1 MNEKEEKNAFYVYYF
16 AKIIY
21 NNSTMGKTIKTI
33 KIISF
38 VIIAIEMLAIA
49 LFAIFYFNNFFKMQ
63 ETMQPYV
70 IALLATIVLVINSVF
85 IWVVILLLSSLRQ
98 KTDLRAAEVIGS
110 DVQEAYN
117 FAMIGLAITD
127 DKNIVLWTNDLFK
140 SRHIEIMDMDI
151 IAWQPDLAALRE
163 ANISDQGVKIV
174 VNSRTYAVKLL
185 PEAGLWIFKDV
196 TDYEQIFNYSK
207 EQAPVV
213 GILAID
219 NYDDVVRGDD
229 DFNDVVTKVKND
241 IFSYA
246 KDYGILL
253 RRIKDDSYSM
263 LCNYA
268 SYSRMLEDKFSI
280 IDKVR
285 SESSRGEIPLTL
297 SIGIANDFPDVNKL
311 NDLANDA
318 LDIAMSRGG
327 DQVVVSSYGQE
338 MKFYGG
344 KSEAQ
349 EKRNR
354 VKTRVL
360 ADSLIS
366 LINASQRVLIMGHA
380 MMDMDAFGACLG
392 MKAICT
398 RLNKDARVVV
408 DLKNT
413 EAKTRAALNSSF
425 SKDELEKLIVSSK
438 DAEDMLNGNALLVV
452 VDVHTPGMVMA
463 PKLVDM
469 AAKIVVIDHH
479 RRAEEYIDSPVFNH
493 IDPAASSTCELI
505 SEFIRFSSINPR
517 IELPSTYAT
526 IMLSG
531 IFLDSA
537 YFKSRSTGIR
547 TFEAATIL
555 KEYGA
560 DNSLADD
567 FLKDGYEE
575 HKEVADITSNL
586 ETPYY
591 GVVIA
596 TANPDRLYDHATIA
610 KAANLC
616 LTYKGVHAAFVIGKI
631 SPREI
636 RLSARSDGTV
646 NVSLLCEKL
655 SGGGHFTS
663 AAALF
668 NGNDLKI
675 AKEKVLM
682 VLETSLKEA
691 TNAGAPRVNEED

>member
-1 MNEKEEKNAFYVYYF
+1 
-16 AKIIY
+16 
-21 NNSTMGKTIKTI
+21 MGKTIKII

-38 VIIAIEMLAIA
+38 IIIALEVVAGGIFSVIFFNDFFSWKTNVQPEYIAITMIIVIVVNC
-49 LFAIFYFNNFFKMQ
+49 LFVWI
-63 ETMQPYV
+63 
-70 IALLATIVLVINSVF
+70 I
-85 IWVVILLLSSLRQ
+85 ILILSTLRQ

-117 FAMIGLAITD
+117 FAMIGLAVTD

-140 SRHIEIMDMDI
+140 SRHMEIMDMDI
-151 IAWQPDLAALRE
+151 IAWQPELATLRDI
-163 ANISDQGVKIV
+163 ANGDQTAKIV
-174 VNSRTYAVKLL
+174 INSRTYSVKLL
-185 PEAGLWIFKDV
+185 QDAGLWIFKDI
-196 TDYEQIFNYSK
+196 TDYESIYNYSK
-207 EQAPVV
+207 DQAPVV

-241 IFSYA
+241 IFGYA

-253 RRIKDDSYSM
+253 RRLKDDSYSM

-268 SYSRMLEDKFSI
+268 SFERMLEDKFSI

-285 SESSRGEIPLTL
+285 GESIRGEIPLTL
-297 SIGIANDFPDVNKL
+297 SMGIAHDFPDVIKL

-327 DQVVVSSYGQE
+327 DQVVVSAYGQE

-366 LINASQRVLIMGHA
+366 LINASDRVLIMGHS

-392 MKAICT
+392 MKAICN
-398 RLNKDARVVV
+398 RLKKNSRIVV

-413 EAKTRAALNSSF
+413 EFKTRAAMTASF
-425 SKDELEKLIVSSK
+425 GKDELEKLIVNSK
-438 DAEDMLNGNALLVV
+438 DAEDMIAGNTLLIV
-452 VDVHTPGMVMA
+452 VDVHIPNMVMA
-463 PKLVDM
+463 PKLIDK

-505 SEFIRFSSINPR
+505 SEFIRFSSINPK

-531 IFLDSA
+531 IFLDSS
-537 YFKSRSTGIR
+537 YFKSRNTGIR

-567 FLKDGYEE
+567 FLKDDYEE
-575 HKEVADITSNL
+575 HKEVTDIVTNL

-596 TANPDRLYDHATIA
+596 TANTDRLYDHATIA

-616 LTYKGVHAAFVIGKI
+616 LSFKGVHAAFVVGKVNN
-631 SPREI
+631 REI
-636 RLSARSDGTV
+636 RVSCRSDGTI
-646 NVSLLCEKL
+646 NVSLLAERMG
-655 SGGGHFTS
+655 GGGHFTS
-663 AAALF
+663 SAVTFATSDVKEVKNA
-668 NGNDLKI
+668 I
-675 AKEKVLM
+675 AG
-682 VLETSLKEA
+682 VLESSLTEA
-691 TNAGAPRVNEED
+691 TNQGLPKNSEEE

>member
-1 MNEKEEKNAFYVYYF
+1 
-16 AKIIY
+16 
-21 NNSTMGKTIKTI
+21 MGKTIKLI
-33 KIISF
+33 KIISL
-38 VIIAIEMLAIA
+38 ILIAIEVVFGGVFSI
-49 LFAIFYFNNFFKMQ
+49 IYFNDFFGLYANTKP
-63 ETMQPYV
+63 EYIAITMAIV
-70 IALLATIVLVINSVF
+70 IAVNCLFV
-85 IWVVILLLSSLRQ
+85 WVVILVLSTLRQ
-98 KTDLRAAEVIGS
+98 KTDLHAAEIIGS

-127 DKNIVLWTNDLFK
+127 DKNTVLWTNDLFK

-151 IAWQPDLAALRE
+151 VAWQPELAALRDV
-163 ANISDQGVKIV
+163 ANVDQTTKIV
-174 VNSRTYAVKLL
+174 VNSRTYQVKLL
-185 PEAGLWIFKDV
+185 QEAGLWIFKDI

-207 EQAPVV
+207 DQAPVV

-229 DFNDVVTKVKND
+229 DFNDVVTKVKTD
-241 IFSYA
+241 IFGYA

-253 RRIKDDSYSM
+253 RRLKDDSYSM

-268 SYSRMLEDKFSI
+268 SFERMLEDKFSI

-285 SESSRGEIPLTL
+285 GESTRGEIPLTL
-297 SIGIANDFPDVNKL
+297 SIGLAHDFPDVNKL
-311 NDLANDA
+311 NDLANEA

-327 DQVVVSSYGQE
+327 DQVVVSAYGQE

-366 LINASQRVLIMGHA
+366 LINASDRVLIMGHA

-392 MKAICT
+392 MKAICN
-398 RLNKDARVVV
+398 RLKKNARIVV

-413 EAKTRAALNSSF
+413 EFKTRAAMTQSF
-425 SKDELEKLIVSSK
+425 GKDELEKLLINSR
-438 DAEDMLNGNALLVV
+438 DAEDLIGGNTLLIV
-452 VDVHTPGMVMA
+452 VDVHIPDMVMA
-463 PKLVDM
+463 PKLIDK

-505 SEFIRFSSINPR
+505 SEFIRFSSINPK

-531 IFLDSA
+531 IFLDSS
-537 YFKSRSTGIR
+537 YFKSRNTGIR

-567 FLKDGYEE
+567 FLKDDYEE
-575 HKEVADITSNL
+575 HKEVTDITTNL

-596 TANPDRLYDHATIA
+596 TANQDRLYDHATIA
-610 KAANLC
+610 KAANTC
-616 LTYKGVHAAFVIGKI
+616 LTFKGVHAAFVIGKV
-631 SPREI
+631 SNREI
-636 RLSARSDGTV
+636 RVSARSDGTI

-655 SGGGHFTS
+655 GGGGHFTS
-663 AAALF
+663 AAATF
-668 NGNDLKI
+668 ATTDF
-675 AKEKVLM
+675 KEVKASLLG
-682 VLETSLKEA
+682 VLETTLTEA
-691 TNAGAPRVNEED
+691 TNTGLPKNNEED

>member
-1 MNEKEEKNAFYVYYF
+1 
-16 AKIIY
+16 
-21 NNSTMGKTIKTI
+21 MGKTIRFIKTFSL
-33 KIISF
+33 IIILLQVVF
-38 VIIAIEMLAIA
+38 GTV
-49 LFAIFYFNNFFKMQ
+49 FAVFYFNNLFDFTNIF
-63 ETMQPYV
+63 EPIH
-70 IALLATIVLVINSVF
+70 IALILVIIIVF
-85 IWVVILLLSSLRQ
+85 NCLFVWIVILILSSLRQ
-98 KTDLRAAEVIGS
+98 KTDLKAAEIIGS

-127 DKNIVLWTNDLFK
+127 SNNIVLWTNELFK
-140 SRHIEIMDMDI
+140 SRHIEIMDLDI
-151 IAWQPDLAALRE
+151 TSWQPELAKLKE
-163 ANISDQGVKIV
+163 VNNGEQSLKIV

-185 PEAGLWIFKDV
+185 MEAGLWIFKDV
-196 TDYEQIFNYSK
+196 TDYEQILNYSK

-241 IFSYA
+241 IFGYA

-253 RRIKDDSYSM
+253 RRIKDDSYLM
-263 LCNYA
+263 LCNYG
-268 SYSRMLEDKFSI
+268 SFSRMLDDKFSI

-297 SIGIANDFPDVNKL
+297 SIGIAHDFPDVNKL
-311 NDLANDA
+311 NDLALDA

-327 DQVVVSSYGQE
+327 DQVVVSTYGQE

-366 LINASQRVLIMGHA
+366 LINASDRILIMGHA
-380 MMDMDAFGACLG
+380 NMDMDAFGACLG
-392 MKAICT
+392 MKAICA
-398 RLNKDARVVV
+398 RLNKQAKIVV

-413 EAKTRAALNSSF
+413 EAKTRAALTSSF
-425 SKDELEKLIVSSK
+425 GKDELDKLIVNSR
-438 DAEDMLNGNALLVV
+438 DAEDLIVGNTLLVV
-452 VDVHTPGMVMA
+452 VDVHIPNMVMA
-463 PKLVDM
+463 PKLVDK

-531 IFLDSA
+531 IFLDSS
-537 YFKSRSTGIR
+537 FFRSRNTGIR

-567 FLKDGYEE
+567 FLKDDFEE
-575 HKEVADITSNL
+575 HKEVTEITTNL
-586 ETPYY
+586 ETPFY

-596 TANPDRLYDHATIA
+596 TANQDKLYDHAAIA
-610 KAANLC
+610 KAANTC
-616 LTYKGVHAAFVIGKI
+616 LTYKGVHAAFVLGKV
-631 SPREI
+631 SPREV
-636 RLSARSDGTV
+636 RVSARSDGTI
-646 NVSLLCEKL
+646 NVSLLAEKL
-655 SGGGHFTS
+655 GGGGHFTS
-663 AAALF
+663 AAVTF
-668 NGNDLKI
+668 NGGDLKEC
-675 AKEKVLM
+675 KEKILA
-682 VLETSLKEA
+682 VLESSLAEA
-691 TNAGAPRVNEED
+691 TNTGLPKASEGED

>member
-1 MNEKEEKNAFYVYYF
+1 
-16 AKIIY
+16 
-21 NNSTMGKTIKTI
+21 MGKTIKLI

-38 VIIAIEMLAIA
+38 IIIALEVLAGGVFSILYFNDFFDFMTQVKSEYLAITMIIVVVVNC
-49 LFAIFYFNNFFKMQ
+49 LFVWI
-63 ETMQPYV
+63 
-70 IALLATIVLVINSVF
+70 I
-85 IWVVILLLSSLRQ
+85 ILILSTLRQ

-117 FAMIGLAITD
+117 FAMIGLAVTD

-151 IAWQPDLAALRE
+151 IAWQPELATLRDI
-163 ANISDQGVKIV
+163 ANGDQTAKIV
-174 VNSRTYAVKLL
+174 INSRTYSVKLL
-185 PEAGLWIFKDV
+185 QDAGLWIFKDI
-196 TDYEQIFNYSK
+196 TDYESIYNYSK
-207 EQAPVV
+207 DQAPVV

-241 IFSYA
+241 IFGYA

-253 RRIKDDSYSM
+253 RRLKDDSYSM
-263 LCNYA
+263 LCNFA
-268 SYSRMLEDKFSI
+268 SFERMLEDKFSI

-285 SESSRGEIPLTL
+285 GESTRGEIPLTL
-297 SIGIANDFPDVNKL
+297 SIGIAHDFPDVIKL

-327 DQVVVSSYGQE
+327 DQVVVSAYGQE

-366 LINASQRVLIMGHA
+366 LINASDRVLIMGHA

-392 MKAICT
+392 MKAICN
-398 RLNKDARVVV
+398 RLKKNSRIVV

-413 EAKTRAALNSSF
+413 EFKTRAAMTSSF
-425 SKDELEKLIVSSK
+425 GKDELEKLIINSK
-438 DAEDMLNGNALLVV
+438 DAEDMIAGNTLLIV
-452 VDVHTPGMVMA
+452 VDVHIPSMVMA
-463 PKLVDM
+463 PKLIDK

-505 SEFIRFSSINPR
+505 SEFIRFSSINPK

-531 IFLDSA
+531 IFLDSS
-537 YFKSRSTGIR
+537 YFKSRNTGIR

-567 FLKDGYEE
+567 FLKDDYEE
-575 HKEVADITSNL
+575 HKEVTDIVTNL

-596 TANPDRLYDHATIA
+596 TANTDRLYDHATIA

-616 LTYKGVHAAFVIGKI
+616 LSFKGVHAAFVLGKVNN
-631 SPREI
+631 REI
-636 RLSARSDGTV
+636 RVSCRSDGTI
-646 NVSLLCEKL
+646 NVSLLAERMG
-655 SGGGHFTS
+655 GGGHFTS
-663 AAALF
+663 SAVTFATSDVREVKNII
-668 NGNDLKI
+668 NG
-675 AKEKVLM
+675 VLDS
-682 VLETSLKEA
+682 SLTEA
-691 TNAGAPRVNEED
+691 TNQGLPKNSEEE

>member
-1 MNEKEEKNAFYVYYF
+1 
-16 AKIIY
+16 
-21 NNSTMGKTIKTI
+21 MGKTIRII
-33 KIISF
+33 KLISF
-38 VIIAIEMLAIA
+38 IIIAIEVLLGGVFFI
-49 LFAIFYFNNFFKMQ
+49 IYFNNFFSFYDKVKP
-63 ETMQPYV
+63 EYIAITMAII
-70 IALLATIVLVINSVF
+70 IAVDCLFVWIIILV
-85 IWVVILLLSSLRQ
+85 LSSLRQ
-98 KTDLRAAEVIGS
+98 KTDLKAATIIGS

-127 DKNIVLWTNDLFK
+127 DQNVVLWTNDLFK

-151 IAWQPDLAALRE
+151 IEWQPELATLRDI
-163 ANISDQGVKIV
+163 ANGDQVAKIV
-174 VNSRTYAVKLL
+174 VNSRTYQVKLL
-185 PEAGLWIFKDV
+185 QEAGLWIFKDI
-196 TDYEQIFNYSK
+196 TDYESIYNYSK
-207 EQAPVV
+207 DQAPVV
-213 GILAID
+213 GILTID

-241 IFSYA
+241 IFAYA
-246 KDYGILL
+246 KEYGILL

-263 LCNYA
+263 LCNYEA
-268 SYSRMLEDKFSI
+268 FTKMLEDKFSI

-285 SESSRGEIPLTL
+285 GESIRGEIPLTL
-297 SIGIANDFPDVNKL
+297 SMGFAHDFPDVIKL

-327 DQVVVSSYGQE
+327 DQVVVSAYGQE

-366 LINASQRVLIMGHA
+366 LINASDRVLIMGHQ

-392 MKAICT
+392 MKAICN
-398 RLNKDARVVV
+398 RLKKNSRIVA

-413 EAKTRAALNSSF
+413 EFKTRAAMTSSF
-425 SKDELEKLIVSSK
+425 GKDELDKLIVSSK
-438 DAEDMLNGNALLVV
+438 EAEDMLAGNTLLIV
-452 VDVHTPGMVMA
+452 VDVHIPNMVMA
-463 PKLVDM
+463 PKLIDK

-531 IFLDSA
+531 IFLDSS
-537 YFKSRSTGIR
+537 YFKSRNTGIR
-547 TFEAATIL
+547 TFKAATIL

-567 FLKDGYEE
+567 FLKDDYEE
-575 HKEVADITSNL
+575 HKEVTDITTNL
-586 ETPYY
+586 ETPFY

-596 TANPDRLYDHATIA
+596 TANADRLYDHATIA

-616 LTYKGVHAAFVIGKI
+616 LTFKGVHAAFVMGKV
-631 SPREI
+631 SNREY
-636 RLSARSDGTV
+636 RVSARSDGTI
-646 NVSLLCEKL
+646 NVSLLAERL
-655 SGGGHFTS
+655 GGGGHFTS
-663 AAALF
+663 AAVTF
-668 NGNDLKI
+668 NTSDPREVKNAIL
-675 AKEKVLM
+675 A
-682 VLETSLKEA
+682 VLESSLTEA
-691 TNAGAPRVNEED
+691 TNKGLPKNSEED

>member
-1 MNEKEEKNAFYVYYF
+1 
-16 AKIIY
+16 
-21 NNSTMGKTIKTI
+21 MGKTIRII
-33 KIISF
+33 KLFSF
-38 VIIAIEMLAIA
+38 VIILLEIVLGVAFSVL
-49 LFAIFYFNNFFKMQ
+49 YFNNLFGFADLVKPF
-63 ETMQPYV
+63 T
-70 IALLATIVLVINSVF
+70 IALVMVIVTVVDCLF
-85 IWVVILLLSSLRQ
+85 IWIVILILSSLRQ

-127 DKNIVLWTNDLFK
+127 DNNTVLWTNDLFK
-140 SRHIEIMDMDI
+140 ARHIEIMDMDI
-151 IAWQPDLAALRE
+151 ISWQPELAALRDV
-163 ANISDQGVKIV
+163 NNGDQPVKIV
-174 VNSRTYAVKLL
+174 VNSRTYSVKLL
-185 PEAGLWIFKDV
+185 AEAGLWIFKDI
-196 TDYEQIFNYSK
+196 TDFEQIFNYSK

-219 NYDDVVRGDD
+219 NYDDVVGGDD

-246 KDYGILL
+246 KEYAILL

-268 SYSRMLEDKFSI
+268 SFSRMLEDKFSI

-285 SESSRGEIPLTL
+285 GESSRGEIPLTL
-297 SIGIANDFPDVNKL
+297 SIGIAHDFPDVNKL

-327 DQVVVSSYGQE
+327 DQVVVSAYGQE

-366 LINASQRVLIMGHA
+366 LINASDRVLIMGHA
-380 MMDMDAFGACLG
+380 NMDMDAFGACLG
-392 MKAICT
+392 MKAICN
-398 RLNKDARVVV
+398 RLKKNSRVVA
-408 DLKNT
+408 DIKNT
-413 EAKTRAALNSSF
+413 EAKTRAAMITSF
-425 SKDELEKLIVSSK
+425 GKDELEKLIVSSK
-438 DAEDMLNGNALLVV
+438 EAESLIGGNTLLVV
-452 VDVHTPGMVMA
+452 VDVHIPSMVMA

-505 SEFIRFSSINPR
+505 SEFIRFSSINPK

-531 IFLDSA
+531 IFLDSG

-567 FLKDGYEE
+567 FLKDDYEE
-575 HKEVADITSNL
+575 HKEVTEITTNL
-586 ETPYY
+586 ETPFY

-596 TANPDRLYDHATIA
+596 TANQDRLYDHATIA
-610 KAANLC
+610 KAANTC

-631 SPREI
+631 SQREI
-636 RLSARSDGTV
+636 RVSARSDGTI
-646 NVSLLCEKL
+646 NVSLLAEKL
-655 SGGGHFTS
+655 GGGGHFTS
-663 AAALF
+663 TAASF
-668 NGNDLKI
+668 VGTDLKTI
-675 AKEKVLM
+675 KEKIIV
-682 VLETSLKEA
+682 VLETSLIEA
-691 TNAGAPRVNEED
+691 TNTGLPKASEGEE

>member
-1 MNEKEEKNAFYVYYF
+1 
-16 AKIIY
+16 
-21 NNSTMGKTIKTI
+21 MGKTIKRI
-33 KIISF
+33 KTISF
-38 VIIAIEMLAIA
+38 IIIFLEIFALAT
-49 LFAIFYFNNFFKMQ
+49 FSIFYFGDLFNIQDTFTPFI
-63 ETMQPYV
+63 
-70 IALLATIVLVINSVF
+70 IALIAVSVLALNSLFVW
-85 IWVVILLLSSLRQ
+85 IVILILSSLRQ

-140 SRHIEIMDMDI
+140 ARHIEIMDMDI
-151 IAWQPDLAALRE
+151 IAWQPELAALRDV
-163 ANISDQGVKIV
+163 NNGDQGVKIV

-241 IFSYA
+241 IFGYA

-268 SYSRMLEDKFSI
+268 SFSKMLEDKFSI

-285 SESSRGEIPLTL
+285 GESMRGEIPLTL
-297 SIGIANDFPDVNKL
+297 SIGIAHDFPDVNKL
-311 NDLANDA
+311 NDLAIDA

-327 DQVVVSSYGQE
+327 DQVVVSAYGQE

-366 LINASQRVLIMGHA
+366 LINASDRVLIMGHT
-380 MMDMDAFGACLG
+380 MMDMDALGACLG
-392 MKAICT
+392 MRAICT
-398 RLNKDARVVV
+398 RLKKNSRIVV

-413 EAKTRAALNSSF
+413 ESKTRSALTSSF
-425 SKDELEKLIVSSK
+425 SKDELEKLMVNSK
-438 DAEDMLNGNALLVV
+438 DAEDLIGGNTLLIV
-452 VDVHTPGMVMA
+452 VDVHIPSMVMA
-463 PKLVDM
+463 PKLVDK

-531 IFLDSA
+531 IFLDSS
-537 YFKSRSTGIR
+537 YFKSRNTGIR

-567 FLKDGYEE
+567 FLKDGFEE
-575 HKEVADITSNL
+575 HKEVTDITSNL

-596 TANPDRLYDHATIA
+596 TASPDRLYDHATIA
-610 KAANLC
+610 KAANMC

-631 SPREI
+631 SQREI

-646 NVSLLCEKL
+646 NVSLLSEKL
-655 SGGGHFTS
+655 GGGGHFTS
-663 AAALF
+663 AASTF
-668 NGNDLKI
+668 VGGDLKTVKQKI
-675 AKEKVLM
+675 LM
-682 VLETSLKEA
+682 VLESSLSEA
-691 TNAGAPRVNEED
+691 TNTGLPKNNEED

>member
-1 MNEKEEKNAFYVYYF
+1 
-16 AKIIY
+16 
-21 NNSTMGKTIKTI
+21 MGKTIKII

-38 VIIAIEMLAIA
+38 IIIALEVLAGGIFSVIFFNDFFSWKTNVQPEYIA
-49 LFAIFYFNNFFKMQ
+49 ITMIIVIVVNCLFVWI
-63 ETMQPYV
+63 
-70 IALLATIVLVINSVF
+70 I
-85 IWVVILLLSSLRQ
+85 ILILSTLRQ

-117 FAMIGLAITD
+117 FAMIGLAVTD

-151 IAWQPDLAALRE
+151 IAWQPELATLRDI
-163 ANISDQGVKIV
+163 ANGDQTAKIV
-174 VNSRTYAVKLL
+174 INSRTYSVKLL
-185 PEAGLWIFKDV
+185 QDAGLWIFKDI
-196 TDYEQIFNYSK
+196 TDYESIYNYSK
-207 EQAPVV
+207 DQAPVV

-241 IFSYA
+241 IFGYA

-253 RRIKDDSYSM
+253 RRLKDDSYSM

-268 SYSRMLEDKFSI
+268 SFERMLEDKFSI

-285 SESSRGEIPLTL
+285 GESIRGEIPLTL
-297 SIGIANDFPDVNKL
+297 SMGIAHDFPDVIKL

-327 DQVVVSSYGQE
+327 DQVVVSAYGQE

-366 LINASQRVLIMGHA
+366 LINASDRVLIMGHS

-392 MKAICT
+392 MKAICN
-398 RLNKDARVVV
+398 RLKKNSRIVV

-413 EAKTRAALNSSF
+413 EFKTRAAMTASF
-425 SKDELEKLIVSSK
+425 GKDELEKLIVNSK
-438 DAEDMLNGNALLVV
+438 DAEDMIAGNTLLIV
-452 VDVHTPGMVMA
+452 VDVHIPNMVMA
-463 PKLVDM
+463 PKLIDK

-505 SEFIRFSSINPR
+505 SEFIRFSSINPK

-531 IFLDSA
+531 IFLDSS
-537 YFKSRSTGIR
+537 YFKSRNTGIR

-567 FLKDGYEE
+567 FLKDDYEE
-575 HKEVADITSNL
+575 HKEVTDIVTNL

-596 TANPDRLYDHATIA
+596 TANTDRLYDHATIA

-616 LTYKGVHAAFVIGKI
+616 LSFKGVHAAFVVGKVNN
-631 SPREI
+631 REI
-636 RLSARSDGTV
+636 RVSCRSDGTI
-646 NVSLLCEKL
+646 NVSLLAERMG
-655 SGGGHFTS
+655 GGGHFTS
-663 AAALF
+663 SAVTFATSDVKEVKNA
-668 NGNDLKI
+668 I
-675 AKEKVLM
+675 AG
-682 VLETSLKEA
+682 VLESSLTEA
-691 TNAGAPRVNEED
+691 TNQGLPKNSEEE

>member
-1 MNEKEEKNAFYVYYF
+1 
-16 AKIIY
+16 
-21 NNSTMGKTIKTI
+21 MGKTIRII
-33 KIISF
+33 KLFSFIIILLQIVLGVVFS
-38 VIIAIEMLAIA
+38 VL
-49 LFAIFYFNNFFKMQ
+49 YFNNLFGFADLV
-63 ETMQPYV
+63 QPFT
-70 IALLATIVLVINSVF
+70 IALAMVIVIVVDCLF
-85 IWVVILLLSSLRQ
+85 IWIVILILSSLRQ

-127 DKNIVLWTNDLFK
+127 DKNTVLWTNDLFK
-140 SRHIEIMDMDI
+140 ARHIEIMDMDI
-151 IAWQPDLAALRE
+151 ISWQPELATLRDV
-163 ANISDQGVKIV
+163 NNGDQPVKIV
-174 VNSRTYAVKLL
+174 VNSRTYSVKLL
-185 PEAGLWIFKDV
+185 PEAGLWIFKDI
-196 TDYEQIFNYSK
+196 TDFEQIFNYSK

-246 KDYGILL
+246 KEYAILL

-268 SYSRMLEDKFSI
+268 SFSRMLEDKFSI

-285 SESSRGEIPLTL
+285 GESSRGEIPLTL
-297 SIGIANDFPDVNKL
+297 SIGIAHDFPDVNKL

-327 DQVVVSSYGQE
+327 DQVVVSAYGQE

-366 LINASQRVLIMGHA
+366 LINASDRVLIMGHQ

-392 MKAICT
+392 MKAICN
-398 RLNKDARVVV
+398 RLKKNARIVA

-413 EAKTRAALNSSF
+413 EAKTRSAMITSF
-425 SKDELEKLIVSSK
+425 GKDELEKLVVNSK
-438 DAEDMLNGNALLVV
+438 EAESMIGGNTLLVV
-452 VDVHTPGMVMA
+452 VDVHIPSMVMA

-505 SEFIRFSSINPR
+505 SEFIRFSSINPK

-531 IFLDSA
+531 IFLDSG

-567 FLKDGYEE
+567 FLKDDYEE
-575 HKEVADITSNL
+575 HKEVTDITTNL
-586 ETPYY
+586 ETPFY

-596 TANPDRLYDHATIA
+596 TANQDRLYDHATIA
-610 KAANLC
+610 KAANMC
-616 LTYKGVHAAFVIGKI
+616 LTYKGVHAAFVIGKV
-631 SPREI
+631 SQREI
-636 RLSARSDGTV
+636 RVSARSDGTI
-646 NVSLLCEKL
+646 NVSLLTEKL
-655 SGGGHFTS
+655 GGGGHFTS
-663 AAALF
+663 AAASF
-668 NGNDLKI
+668 IGTDLRTI
-675 AKEKVLM
+675 KEKIIV
-682 VLETSLKEA
+682 VLETSLTEA
-691 TNAGAPRVNEED
+691 TNTGLPKASEGED

>member
-1 MNEKEEKNAFYVYYF
+1 
-16 AKIIY
+16 
-21 NNSTMGKTIKTI
+21 MGRTIKRI

-38 VIIAIEMLAIA
+38 IIILLEILAGSV
-49 LFAIFYFNNFFKMQ
+49 FSIFYFNNFFDFQNVM
-63 ETMQPYV
+63 TPFMV
-70 IALLATIVLVINSVF
+70 ALASVVVLVLNCLFVWI
-85 IWVVILLLSSLRQ
+85 VILLLSSLRQ
-98 KTDLRAAEVIGS
+98 KTDLRAAEVIGG
-110 DVQEAYN
+110 DIQEAYN

-127 DKNIVLWTNDLFK
+127 DKNVVLWTNDLFK
-140 SRHIEIMDMDI
+140 ARHIEIMDMDI
-151 IAWQPDLAALRE
+151 IAWQPELTALRE
-163 ANISDQGVKIV
+163 TNNGEQSVKVV

-241 IFSYA
+241 IFGYA

-253 RRIKDDSYSM
+253 RRLKDDSYSM
-263 LCNYA
+263 LCNFA
-268 SYSRMLEDKFSI
+268 SFEKMLEDKFSI

-285 SESSRGEIPLTL
+285 GESTRGEIPLTL
-297 SIGIANDFPDVNKL
+297 SIGIAHDFPDVNKL

-327 DQVVVSSYGQE
+327 DQVVVSAYGQE

-366 LINASQRVLIMGHA
+366 LINASERVLIMGHA

-392 MKAICT
+392 MRAICT
-398 RLNKDARVVV
+398 RLKKNSRVVV

-413 EAKTRAALNSSF
+413 EAKTRAALTSSF
-425 SKDELEKLIVSSK
+425 SKDELEKLIVNSK
-438 DAEDMLNGNALLVV
+438 DAEDLITGNTLLVV
-452 VDVHTPGMVMA
+452 VDVHIPSMVMA
-463 PKLVDM
+463 PKLVDK

-537 YFKSRSTGIR
+537 YFKSRNTGIR

-567 FLKDGYEE
+567 FLKDDYEE
-575 HKEVADITSNL
+575 HKEVSEITSNL

-610 KAANLC
+610 KAANMC
-616 LTYKGVHAAFVIGKI
+616 LTYKGVHAAFVFGKV
-631 SPREI
+631 SQREI
-636 RLSARSDGTV
+636 RLSARSDGTI
-646 NVSLLCEKL
+646 NVSLLAEKL
-655 SGGGHFTS
+655 GGGGHFTS
-663 AAALF
+663 AAVSF
-668 NGNDLKI
+668 NGNDLRVVKQKI
-675 AKEKVLM
+675 LM
-682 VLETSLKEA
+682 VLESSLREA
-691 TNAGAPRVNEED
+691 TNTGLPKNNEED

>member
-1 MNEKEEKNAFYVYYF
+1 
-16 AKIIY
+16 
-21 NNSTMGKTIKTI
+21 MGKTIKRI
-33 KIISF
+33 KLASFII
-38 VIIAIEMLAIA
+38 ILLEILAGSV
-49 LFAIFYFNNFFKMQ
+49 FSVFYFNNFFNFQAIMS
-63 ETMQPYV
+63 PYAV
-70 IALLATIVLVINSVF
+70 ALASVVVLVVNCLFVWI
-85 IWVVILLLSSLRQ
+85 VILLLSSLRQ

-127 DKNIVLWTNDLFK
+127 DKNTVLWTNDLFK
-140 SRHIEIMDMDI
+140 ARHIEIMDMDI
-151 IAWQPDLAALRE
+151 ISWQPELAALRDV
-163 ANISDQGVKIV
+163 NNGDQPVKIV
-174 VNSRTYAVKLL
+174 VNSRTYSVKLL
-185 PEAGLWIFKDV
+185 AEAGLWIFKDI
-196 TDYEQIFNYSK
+196 TDFEQIFNYSK

-246 KDYGILL
+246 KEYAILL

-268 SYSRMLEDKFSI
+268 SFSRMLEDKFSI

-285 SESSRGEIPLTL
+285 GESSRGEIPLTL
-297 SIGIANDFPDVNKL
+297 SIGIAHDFPDVNKL

-327 DQVVVSSYGQE
+327 DQVVVSAYGQE

-366 LINASQRVLIMGHA
+366 LINASDRVLIMGHQ

-392 MKAICT
+392 MKAICN
-398 RLNKDARVVV
+398 RLKKNARIVA

-413 EAKTRAALNSSF
+413 EAKTRAAMITSF
-425 SKDELEKLIVSSK
+425 GKDELDKLVISSK
-438 DAEDMLNGNALLVV
+438 EAESQTSGNTLLVV
-452 VDVHTPGMVMA
+452 VDVHIPNMVMA
-463 PKLVDM
+463 PKLLDLV
-469 AAKIVVIDHH
+469 AKIVVIDHH
-479 RRAEEYIDSPVFNH
+479 RRAEEYIESPVFNH

-505 SEFIRFSSINPR
+505 SEFIRFSSINPK

-531 IFLDSA
+531 IFLDSG

-567 FLKDGYEE
+567 LLKDDFEE
-575 HKEVADITSNL
+575 HKEVTEITTNL
-586 ETPYY
+586 ETPFY

-596 TANPDRLYDHATIA
+596 TANQDRLYDHATIA
-610 KAANLC
+610 KAANTC

-631 SPREI
+631 SQREI
-636 RLSARSDGTV
+636 RVSARSDGTI
-646 NVSLLCEKL
+646 NVSLLAEKL
-655 SGGGHFTS
+655 GGGGHFTS
-663 AAALF
+663 AAASF
-668 NGNDLKI
+668 IGTDLKTI
-675 AKEKVLM
+675 KEKIVV
-682 VLETSLKEA
+682 VLETSLTEA
-691 TNAGAPRVNEED
+691 TNTGLPKASEGED

>member
-1 MNEKEEKNAFYVYYF
+1 
-16 AKIIY
+16 
-21 NNSTMGKTIKTI
+21 MGKTIKFVKTS
-33 KIISF
+33 SF
-38 VIIAIEMLAIA
+38 IFILLQVVIAA
-49 LFAIFYFNNFFKMQ
+49 LFSVFYFNNFFNFQDVIK
-63 ETMQPYV
+63 PFY
-70 IALLATIVLVINSVF
+70 IALAFVIIIVADCAFVWIVIF
-85 IWVVILLLSSLRQ
+85 LLSSLRQ
-98 KTDLRAAEVIGS
+98 KTDLKAADVIGS

-127 DKNIVLWTNDLFK
+127 DNNVVLWTNDLFK
-140 SRHIEIMDMDI
+140 ARHIEIMDMDI
-151 IAWQPDLAALRE
+151 IAWQPELAVLRDVTSGE
-163 ANISDQGVKIV
+163 QNCKIV
-174 VNSRTYAVKLL
+174 VNGRTYAVKLL
-185 PEAGLWIFKDV
+185 AEAGLWIFKDI

-241 IFSYA
+241 IFGYA
-246 KDYGILL
+246 KEYGILL

-263 LCNYA
+263 LCNFA
-268 SYSRMLEDKFSI
+268 SFQRMLDDRFSL

-285 SESSRGEIPLTL
+285 GEAIRGEIPLTL
-297 SIGIANDFPDVNKL
+297 SIGIAHDFPDVNKL

-327 DQVVVSSYGQE
+327 DQVVVSTYGQE

-366 LINASQRVLIMGHA
+366 LINASSKVLIMGHTN
-380 MMDMDAFGACLG
+380 MDMDAFGACLG
-392 MKAICT
+392 MKAICN
-398 RLNKDARVVV
+398 RLKKKSRVIVE
-408 DLKNT
+408 LKNT
-413 EAKTRAALNSSF
+413 EAKTRAALTSSF
-425 SKDELEKLIVSSK
+425 GKDELEKTIINSK
-438 DAEDMLNGNALLVV
+438 DAEDWLDGNTLLVV

-463 PKLVDM
+463 PKLVDK
-469 AAKIVVIDHH
+469 ASKIVVIDHH
-479 RRAEEYIDSPVFNH
+479 RRAEEYIESPVFNH

-505 SEFIRFSSINPR
+505 SEFIRFASINPR

-531 IFLDSA
+531 IFLDSG
-537 YFKSRSTGIR
+537 FFRSRSTGIR

-567 FLKDGYEE
+567 FLKDDYEE
-575 HKEVADITSNL
+575 HKEVTEITANL
-586 ETPYY
+586 ETPFY

-596 TANPDRLYDHATIA
+596 TANPERLYDHATIA
-610 KAANLC
+610 KAANTC
-616 LTYKGVHAAFVIGKI
+616 LTYKGVHAAFVIGKV
-631 SPREI
+631 SNREI
-636 RLSARSDGTV
+636 RVSARSDGTV
-646 NVSLLCEKL
+646 NVSLLSEKL
-655 SGGGHFTS
+655 GGGGHFTS
-663 AAALF
+663 AAATF
-668 NGNDLKI
+668 NSSDVRSI
-675 AKEKVLM
+675 KEKILV
-682 VLETSLKEA
+682 VLETSLAEA
-691 TNAGAPRVNEED
+691 TNTGLPKTSEEE

>member
-1 MNEKEEKNAFYVYYF
+1 
-16 AKIIY
+16 
-21 NNSTMGKTIKTI
+21 MGKTIKRI
-33 KIISF
+33 KTASFIIILLEIF
-38 VIIAIEMLAIA
+38 AGAI
-49 LFAIFYFNNFFKMQ
+49 FSVFYFNNFFDFQ
-63 ETMQPYV
+63 S
-70 IALLATIVLVINSVF
+70 LATPFIVTLASVVILTINCLFVW
-85 IWVVILLLSSLRQ
+85 IVILLLSSLRQ

-151 IAWQPDLAALRE
+151 ISWQPDLSALRD
-163 ANISDQGVKIV
+163 ANSGEQAVKIV
-174 VNSRTYAVKLL
+174 VNSRTYSVKLL
-185 PEAGLWIFKDV
+185 PEAGLWIFKDI
-196 TDYEQIFNYSK
+196 TDFEQIFNYSK

-241 IFSYA
+241 IFAYA
-246 KDYGILL
+246 KEYAILL

-268 SYSRMLEDKFSI
+268 SFSRMLEDKFSI

-285 SESSRGEIPLTL
+285 GESSRGEIPLTL
-297 SIGIANDFPDVNKL
+297 SIGIAHDFPDVNKL

-327 DQVVVSSYGQE
+327 DQVVVSAYGQE

-366 LINASQRVLIMGHA
+366 LINASDRVLIMGHA
-380 MMDMDAFGACLG
+380 NMDMDAFGACLG
-392 MKAICT
+392 MKAICN
-398 RLNKDARVVV
+398 RLKKTSRVVA
-408 DLKNT
+408 DLKST
-413 EAKTRAALNSSF
+413 EAKTRAAMTSSF
-425 SKDELEKLIVSSK
+425 GKDELDKLIVNSK
-438 DAEDMLNGNALLVV
+438 EAESLIGGNTLLVV
-452 VDVHTPGMVMA
+452 VDVHIPSMVMA

-505 SEFIRFSSINPR
+505 SEFIRFSSINPK

-531 IFLDSA
+531 IFLDSG

-567 FLKDGYEE
+567 FLKDDFEE
-575 HKEVADITSNL
+575 HKEVTEITTNL
-586 ETPYY
+586 ETPFY

-596 TANPDRLYDHATIA
+596 TANQDRLYDHATIA
-610 KAANLC
+610 KAANTC
-616 LTYKGVHAAFVIGKI
+616 LTFKGVHAAFVIGKV
-631 SPREI
+631 SQREI
-636 RLSARSDGTV
+636 RVSARSDGTI
-646 NVSLLCEKL
+646 NVSLLAEKL
-655 SGGGHFTS
+655 GGGGHFTS
-663 AAALF
+663 AAATF
-668 NGNDLKI
+668 VGTDLKTI
-675 AKEKVLM
+675 KEKILV

-691 TNAGAPRVNEED
+691 TNTGLPKASEGEE

>member
-1 MNEKEEKNAFYVYYF
+1 
-16 AKIIY
+16 
-21 NNSTMGKTIKTI
+21 MGRTIKRI

-38 VIIAIEMLAIA
+38 VVILLEILAGSV
-49 LFAIFYFNNFFKMQ
+49 FSIFYFNNLFDFQSVMSA
-63 ETMQPYV
+63 YAV
-70 IALLATIVLVINSVF
+70 ALASVIVLVLNCLFVWI
-85 IWVVILLLSSLRQ
+85 VILILSSLRQ
-98 KTDLRAAEVIGS
+98 KTDLRAAEVIGG
-110 DVQEAYN
+110 DIQEAYN
-117 FAMIGLAITD
+117 FAMVGLAITD

-151 IAWQPDLAALRE
+151 IAWQPELAALRE
-163 ANISDQGVKIV
+163 ANANEQGVKIV

-241 IFSYA
+241 IFGYA

-268 SYSRMLEDKFSI
+268 SFSKMLEDKFSI

-285 SESSRGEIPLTL
+285 GESSRGEIPLTL
-297 SIGIANDFPDVNKL
+297 SMGIAHDFPDVNKL

-327 DQVVVSSYGQE
+327 DQVVVSAYGQE

-366 LINASQRVLIMGHA
+366 LINASERVLIMGHA

-392 MKAICT
+392 MRAICT
-398 RLNKDARVVV
+398 RLKKNSRVVV

-413 EAKTRAALNSSF
+413 EAKTRAALTSSF
-425 SKDELEKLIVSSK
+425 SKDELEKLIVNSK
-438 DAEDMLNGNALLVV
+438 DAEDLVTGNTLLVV
-452 VDVHTPGMVMA
+452 VDVHIPSMVMA
-463 PKLVDM
+463 PKLVDK

-575 HKEVADITSNL
+575 HKEVSDITSNL

-596 TANPDRLYDHATIA
+596 TANQDRLYDHATIA
-610 KAANLC
+610 KAANMC

-631 SPREI
+631 SQREI
-636 RLSARSDGTV
+636 RVSARSDGTI
-646 NVSLLCEKL
+646 NVSLLTEKL
-655 SGGGHFTS
+655 GGGGHFTS
-663 AAALF
+663 AAVSF
-668 NGNDLKI
+668 SGNDVKI
-675 AKEKVLM
+675 AKQKILM
-682 VLETSLKEA
+682 VLESSLAEA
-691 TNAGAPRVNEED
+691 TNTGLPKNSEED

>member
-1 MNEKEEKNAFYVYYF
+1 
-16 AKIIY
+16 
-21 NNSTMGKTIKTI
+21 MGKTIRFIKTFSL
-33 KIISF
+33 IIILLQVVF
-38 VIIAIEMLAIA
+38 GTV
-49 LFAIFYFNNFFKMQ
+49 FAVFYFNNLFDFTNIF
-63 ETMQPYV
+63 EPIH
-70 IALLATIVLVINSVF
+70 IALTLVIIIVF
-85 IWVVILLLSSLRQ
+85 NCLFVWIVILILSSLRQ
-98 KTDLRAAEVIGS
+98 KTDLKAAEIIGS

-127 DKNIVLWTNDLFK
+127 SNNIVLWTNELFK
-140 SRHIEIMDMDI
+140 SRHIEIMDLDI
-151 IAWQPDLAALRE
+151 TSWQPELAKLKE
-163 ANISDQGVKIV
+163 VNNGEQSLKIV

-185 PEAGLWIFKDV
+185 MEAGLWIFKDV
-196 TDYEQIFNYSK
+196 TDYEQILNYSK

-241 IFSYA
+241 IFGYA

-253 RRIKDDSYSM
+253 RRIKDDSYLM
-263 LCNYA
+263 LCNYG
-268 SYSRMLEDKFSI
+268 SFSRMLDDKFSI

-297 SIGIANDFPDVNKL
+297 SIGIAHDFPDVNKL
-311 NDLANDA
+311 NDLALDA

-327 DQVVVSSYGQE
+327 DQVVVSTYGQE

-366 LINASQRVLIMGHA
+366 LINASDRILIMGHA
-380 MMDMDAFGACLG
+380 NMDMDAFGACLG
-392 MKAICT
+392 MKAICA
-398 RLNKDARVVV
+398 RLNKQAKIVV

-413 EAKTRAALNSSF
+413 EAKTRAALTSSF
-425 SKDELEKLIVSSK
+425 GKDELDKLIVNSR
-438 DAEDMLNGNALLVV
+438 DAEDLIVGNTLLVV
-452 VDVHTPGMVMA
+452 VDVHIPNMVMA
-463 PKLVDM
+463 PKLVDK

-531 IFLDSA
+531 IFLDSS
-537 YFKSRSTGIR
+537 FFRSRNTGIR

-567 FLKDGYEE
+567 FLKDDFEE
-575 HKEVADITSNL
+575 HKEVTEITTNL
-586 ETPYY
+586 ETPFY

-596 TANPDRLYDHATIA
+596 TANQDKLYDHAAIA
-610 KAANLC
+610 KAANTC
-616 LTYKGVHAAFVIGKI
+616 LTYKGVHAAFVLGKV
-631 SPREI
+631 SPREV
-636 RLSARSDGTV
+636 RVSARSDGTI
-646 NVSLLCEKL
+646 NVSLLAEKL
-655 SGGGHFTS
+655 GGGGHFTS
-663 AAALF
+663 AAVTF
-668 NGNDLKI
+668 NGGDLKEC
-675 AKEKVLM
+675 KEKILA
-682 VLETSLKEA
+682 VLESSLAEA
-691 TNAGAPRVNEED
+691 TNTGLPKASEGED

>member
-1 MNEKEEKNAFYVYYF
+1 MCFTFCIYYF
-16 AKIIY
+16 KYIIY
-21 NNSTMGKTIKTI
+21 NNCTMGKTIKII
-33 KIISF
+33 KTISF
-38 VIIAIEMLAIA
+38 IIIAVQVALAG
-49 LFAIFYFNNFFKMQ
+49 LFSIFYFNDLFNFRSGTTPEFVAV
-63 ETMQPYV
+63 TMV
-70 IALLATIVLVINSVF
+70 VAVVLNCLFVWI
-85 IWVVILLLSSLRQ
+85 IILILSTLRQ
-98 KTDLRAAEVIGS
+98 KTDLKAAEIIGS

-117 FAMIGLAITD
+117 FAQIGLAITD
-127 DKNIVLWTNDLFK
+127 EENIVLWTNDLFK

-151 IAWQPDLAALRE
+151 IEWQPELAALRDTS
-163 ANISDQGVKIV
+163 NGDQNTKVV
-174 VNSRTYAVKLL
+174 VNSRTYSVKLL
-185 PEAGLWIFKDV
+185 SDAGLWIFKDI
-196 TDYEQIFNYSK
+196 TDYESVYNYSK
-207 EQAPVV
+207 DQAPVV
-213 GILAID
+213 GFLAID

-229 DFNDVVTKVKND
+229 DFNDVVTKVKTD
-241 IFSYA
+241 IFGYA
-246 KDYGILL
+246 RDYGILL
-253 RRIKDDSYSM
+253 RRLKDDSYSM

-268 SYSRMLEDKFSI
+268 SFQRMLEDKFSI

-285 SESSRGEIPLTL
+285 GESVRGEIPLTL
-297 SIGIANDFPDVNKL
+297 SIGLAHDFPDVIKL

-327 DQVVVSSYGQE
+327 DQVVVSAYGQE

-366 LINASQRVLIMGHA
+366 LINSSDRVLIMGHQ

-392 MKAICT
+392 MKAICN
-398 RLNKDARVVV
+398 RLKKNARIVV

-413 EAKTRAALNSSF
+413 EFKTRAAMTSSF
-425 SKDELEKLIVSSK
+425 GKDELDKLIVNSR
-438 DAEDMLNGNALLVV
+438 DAEDQIAGNTLLIV
-452 VDVHTPGMVMA
+452 VDVHIPSMVMA
-463 PKLVDM
+463 PKLIDK

-505 SEFIRFSSINPR
+505 SEFIRFSSINPK

-531 IFLDSA
+531 IFLDSS
-537 YFKSRSTGIR
+537 YFKSRNTGIR

-567 FLKDGYEE
+567 FLKDDYEE
-575 HKEVADITSNL
+575 HKEVTDIVTNL
-586 ETPYY
+586 ETPFY

-596 TANPDRLYDHATIA
+596 TANQERLYDHATIA

-616 LTYKGVHAAFVIGKI
+616 LSFKGVHAAFVIGKV
-631 SPREI
+631 SNREI
-636 RLSARSDGTV
+636 RISARSDGTV
-646 NVSLLCEKL
+646 NVSLLSEKL
-655 SGGGHFTS
+655 GGGGHFTS
-663 AAALF
+663 AAATF
-668 NGNDLKI
+668 
-675 AKEKVLM
+675 ATAEVKEVKSTLLS
-682 VLETSLKEA
+682 VLETSLVEA
-691 TNAGAPRVNEED
+691 SNKGALMISEEE

>member
-1 MNEKEEKNAFYVYYF
+1 
-16 AKIIY
+16 
-21 NNSTMGKTIKTI
+21 MGKTIRII
-33 KIISF
+33 KLFSF
-38 VIIAIEMLAIA
+38 VIILLQVVLGVAFSVLYFNNIFDFANLVQPFAIA
-49 LFAIFYFNNFFKMQ
+49 LAM
-63 ETMQPYV
+63 V
-70 IALLATIVLVINSVF
+70 IVIVVDCLF
-85 IWVVILLLSSLRQ
+85 IWIVILILSSLRQ

-127 DKNIVLWTNDLFK
+127 DKNTVLWTNDLFK
-140 SRHIEIMDMDI
+140 ARHIEIMDMDI
-151 IAWQPDLAALRE
+151 ISWQPELAALRDV
-163 ANISDQGVKIV
+163 NNGDQPVKIV
-174 VNSRTYAVKLL
+174 VNSRTYSVKLL
-185 PEAGLWIFKDV
+185 AEAGLWIFKDI
-196 TDYEQIFNYSK
+196 TDFEQIFNYSK

-246 KDYGILL
+246 KEYAILL

-268 SYSRMLEDKFSI
+268 SFSRMLEDKFSI

-285 SESSRGEIPLTL
+285 GESTRGEIPLTL
-297 SIGIANDFPDVNKL
+297 SIGIAHDFPDVNKL

-327 DQVVVSSYGQE
+327 DQVVVSAYGQE

-366 LINASQRVLIMGHA
+366 LINASDRVLIMGHA
-380 MMDMDAFGACLG
+380 NMDMDAFGACLG
-392 MKAICT
+392 MKAICN
-398 RLNKDARVVV
+398 RLKKNSRIVA

-413 EAKTRAALNSSF
+413 ETKTRAAMITSF
-425 SKDELEKLIVSSK
+425 GKDELEKLIVSSK
-438 DAEDMLNGNALLVV
+438 EAESLIAGNTLLVV
-452 VDVHTPGMVMA
+452 VDVHIPSMVMA
-463 PKLVDM
+463 PRLVDM

-493 IDPAASSTCELI
+493 IDPAASSACELI
-505 SEFIRFSSINPR
+505 SEFIRFSSINPK

-531 IFLDSA
+531 IFLDSG

-567 FLKDGYEE
+567 FLKDDYEE
-575 HKEVADITSNL
+575 HKEVTDITANL
-586 ETPYY
+586 ETPFY

-596 TANPDRLYDHATIA
+596 TADQDRLYDHATIA
-610 KAANLC
+610 KAANMC
-616 LTYKGVHAAFVIGKI
+616 LSYKGVHAAFVIGKV
-631 SPREI
+631 SQREI
-636 RLSARSDGTV
+636 RVSTRSDGTI
-646 NVSLLCEKL
+646 NVSLLSEKL
-655 SGGGHFTS
+655 GGGGHFTS
-663 AAALF
+663 AAASFL
-668 NGNDLKI
+668 GTDLKTI
-675 AKEKVLM
+675 KEKIIV
-682 VLETSLKEA
+682 VLETSLTEA
-691 TNAGAPRVNEED
+691 TNTGLPKASEGEE